1 MAPTTHRTG
10 SEPVQARSPLR
21 LRLGL
26 ALCGVVWGAAAA
38 VGFALTGHP
47 GFAAAVAAIGALALA
62 DAVVVVRHIRQGA
75 HYQPGRSIPP
85 YRPVER
91 DDPRHYGRRTYGRR

>member
-1 MAPTTHRTG
+1 MRRTG

-26 ALCGVVWGAAAA
+26 ALFGVVWATVAA

-47 GFAAAVAAIGALALA
+47 GWTAVLAAIAAIALVDVLLII
-62 DAVVVVRHIRQGA
+62 RRMRQGP
-75 HYQPGRSIPP
+75 HFQPGRSVPP
-85 YRPVER
+85 YLPVER
-91 DDPRHYGRRTYGRR
+91 RDRHRTGRR